1 MAESQVL
8 TQTSLIDF
16 FGPEFQ
22 RINNQVDI
30 KEDIIYSTQNE
41 LNKIF
46 SGTFFI
52 ERRIS
57 KSRCPKCKTHRIK
70 KLTTIERYVHR
81 FLGIVEHVEIGRYSC
96 SRCNHTFSA
105 KYDEAPP
112 KSIFHYEL
120 IKFSIDLCTR
130 FNESLRG
137 TETIL
142 KDHLKVEVS
151 HTVILDWIQKAA
163 KAVEEIRFK
172 LIPPFSGYLAIDERE
187 IKISGE
193 KYYVLG
199 YADAKLGSFLYYD
212 IVSSKTKKSY
222 EESIFRFLH
231 ETDLES
237 QIIAVITDEFSTF
250 ISVIPEIFKNCIHS
264 YCIFHVRRNI
274 YKRVHS
280 AAKISLRKKLPK
292 EFQDITSILNE
303 IFRVRDQAHAKYWLY
318 VARAAQIRC
327 NLDSNQNIT
336 DLINDLENKLEH
348 ITYFIKNPES
358 PKTTNSC
365 EQIWSKITPRLEI
378 MKNFNSLKS
387 VKSYL
392 NLLQT
397 IINFEKYKKWCKKH
411 PRDADK
417 LSFKINVDHWFEYIK
432 FNE

>member
-8 TQTSLIDF
+8 IQTSLGDF

-22 RINNQVDI
+22 RINNPVDI
-30 KEDIIYSTQNE
+30 KEGIIYLTQNE
-41 LNKIF
+41 LSKIL

-52 ERRIS
+52 ERIIT
-57 KSRCPKCKTHRIK
+57 KSRCPICKTHKIK
-70 KLTTIERYVHR
+70 KLTATERYVHR
-81 FLGIVEHVEIGRYSC
+81 FLGIVEHVKIGRYLC
-96 SRCNHTFSA
+96 SRCNNTFSA
-105 KYDEAPP
+105 KYNEVPP

-137 TETIL
+137 TESIL

-151 HTVILDWIQKAA
+151 HKVILDWIQKAG
-163 KAVEEIRFK
+163 KAVEEVRFK

-187 IKISGE
+187 IKVSGK

-199 YADAKLGSFLYYD
+199 YTDAKLGSFLYYD
-212 IVSSKTKKSY
+212 IVNSKTKKSY
-222 EESIFRFLH
+222 KESIFRFLQ
-231 ETDLES
+231 EIGLES
-237 QIIAVITDEFSTF
+237 QIMAVITDEYSTF
-250 ISVIPEIFKNCIHS
+250 ISIIPEIFKNCVHS

-274 YKRVHS
+274 YKKVHS
-280 AAKISLRKKLPK
+280 AAGTSLRKKLSK

-303 IFRVRDQAHAKYWLY
+303 IFQVHNQAHAKYWLY

-327 NLDSNQNIT
+327 NLDNNQKIT
-336 DLINDLENKLEH
+336 DLINNLENKLEH
-348 ITYFIKNPES
+348 ITHFIKNPES

-378 MKNFNSLKS
+378 MKNFNSLLSAKN
-387 VKSYL
+387 YL

-397 IINFEKYKKWCKKH
+397 IINFEKYKKWCKKY
-411 PRDADK
+411 PKDAGK
-417 LSFKINVDHWFEYIK
+417 LPFKINVNHWFDYIK
-432 FNE
+432 FDE